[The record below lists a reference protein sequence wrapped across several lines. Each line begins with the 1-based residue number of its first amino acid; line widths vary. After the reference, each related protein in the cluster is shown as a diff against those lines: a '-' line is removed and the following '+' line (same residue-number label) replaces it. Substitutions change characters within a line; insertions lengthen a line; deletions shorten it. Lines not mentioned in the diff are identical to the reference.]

1 MKKIL
6 ALLMV
11 FALAVAAAA
20 CAAPAAPA
28 APAASSEAPK
38 AVESSAPAASA
49 SAPAES
55 SKPAD
60 EKIVLGYAALDDS
73 QEHLIPVREN
83 IKKVAADMGA
93 EVICVDN
100 AGDGQ
105 KAISNVD
112 SLLLQGIKCLIEFN
126 LDASVNPTVK
136 EKCDAA
142 KVPVIAIDIPVP
154 GAPCFGANN
163 VESGLIIGR
172 SLGNLAKDNWESK
185 IDMVLLLSTPS
196 GGEII
201 STRMNGIV
209 KGIKEIC
216 PQLDESKVVTVD
228 YKDDPILAQQLT
240 ADVLTSNPDKKHIL
254 IGSINDIG
262 GQGAFAAIQA
272 AKRDSD
278 CFIINHG
285 MSVQTRENL
294 YECNRNKKL
303 NCWRGGLGYFLERYG
318 EYVVPAAIKLAKG
331 EKVPDNIYMD
341 HVFIN
346 AENIEQYYPEAQWG
360 QK

>member
-1 MKKIL
+1 MKRAMVLLL
-6 ALLMV
+6 ALAMV
-11 FALAVAAAA
+11 LSMAA

-28 APAASSEAPK
+28 EAKAPEAAGPETKAPEAEKPSE
-38 AVESSAPAASA
+38 
-49 SAPAES
+49 
-55 SKPAD
+55 
-60 EKIVLGYAALDDS
+60 EKKVVLGYAALDDS

-83 IKKVAADMGA
+83 IKKVAAEMGA

-105 KAISNVD
+105 KAVSNVD
-112 SLLLQGIKCLIEFN
+112 SLLLQGIDCLIEFN
-126 LDASVNPTVK
+126 LDASVNPVVK

-142 KVPVIAIDIPVP
+142 NVPVIAIDIPIP

-172 SLGNLAKDNWESK
+172 SLGGLAKENWEGQ
-185 IDMVLLLSTPS
+185 IDLVLLLSTPA
-196 GGEII
+196 GGEIVA
-201 STRMNGIV
+201 TRMDGIV

-216 PQLDESKVVTVD
+216 PDFDTSKVVTVD

-254 IGSINDIG
+254 IGAINDIG

-294 YECNRNKKL
+294 YECNKTGTL
-303 NCWRGGLGYFLERYG
+303 NCWRGGLAYFLERYG

-331 EKVPDNIYMD
+331 ETVPDNIYMD
-341 HVFIN
+341 HVFVN
-346 AENIEQYYPEAQWG
+346 AGTIEEIYPQAEYG